1 MLSFLKHQSSLGRIT
16 SPLESTRLYTLFGRY
31 HIGESLIPSV
41 RHYLKFIDAEE
52 IVANYGFKI
61 KVGLFRGLTARNS
74 PLEARSCDETESVQE
89 RRMYASTI
97 PLSFFKPELD
107 RKMT

>member
-1 MLSFLKHQSSLGRIT
+1 
-16 SPLESTRLYTLFGRY
+16 LEFTRLYIPFFRY

-61 KVGLFRGLTARNS
+61 KVPPLRGMTAHNS
-74 PLEARSCDETESVQE
+74 RLEARSCDEVKSAQE
-89 RRMYASTI
+89 RRM
-97 PLSFFKPELD
+97 
-107 RKMT
+107 